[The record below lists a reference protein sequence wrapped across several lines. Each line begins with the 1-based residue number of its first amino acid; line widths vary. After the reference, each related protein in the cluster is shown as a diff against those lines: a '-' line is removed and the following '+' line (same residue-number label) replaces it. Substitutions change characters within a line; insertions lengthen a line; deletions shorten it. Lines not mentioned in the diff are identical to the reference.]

1 MTIWHCEKM
10 QPYNNN
16 NQTCVFIHF
25 LNITYKFYLRKM
37 ILNREVLIFICLT
50 PEEENHENYRKKEMQ
65 RNSRGH

>member
-1 MTIWHCEKM
+1 MCFYSLFK
-10 QPYNNN
+10 YNI
-16 NQTCVFIHF
+16 QI
-25 LNITYKFYLRKM
+25 LSYRKM